1 MRFARA
7 SILLSAALGLAV
19 LTGCTASVPV
29 HSDAQS
35 EQAKQFAAP
44 SDGKAGLYVYR
55 DAEGFGGFT
64 YRDVYLDGVCLGE
77 TAPGVFFYTEIE
89 ANKEHT
95 LTSPGQFT
103 PYEVTIYAQPGKTYF
118 VEQRVKWGV
127 LRHPAPIREV
137 EENYGKQKIMQY
149 QQAVAGNCS
158 VHISL

>member
-1 MRFARA
+1 MRLTRA
-7 SILLSAALGLAV
+7 SILLSAALGLAI

-29 HSDAQS
+29 HSNAQS

-44 SDGKAGLYVYR
+44 SEDKAGLYVYR

-127 LRHPAPIREV
+127 FRHPAPIREV
-137 EENYGKQKIMQY
+137 EESYGKQKIMQY